1 MAYSKRIPPIK
12 IKLNVDEF
20 NKLIEALTNIAD
32 CDNETISNKSTKMKD
47 KLLRYSVPITN
58 ENEETILDIRFYN
71 NEMVD
76 LFYVLFYGIQDII
89 SDVETNYFEV
99 LVKVREKIKENKTN
113 NE

>member
-47 KLLRYSVPITN
+47 KLLRYSVPIT
-58 ENEETILDIRFYN
+58 EEDGTEMVDMRFYN
-71 NEMVD
+71 NEITD
-76 LFYVLFYGIQDII
+76 LFYVLFYGIENMI
-89 SDVETNYFEV
+89 SIETNYFDV
-99 LVKVREKIKENKTN
+99 LVRVREKIKEEKVN